1 MKKSTPIYRI
11 TPNEF
16 YTNRY
21 NLFSKIKE
29 EIDRWWVEDQLP
41 NLKDDF
47 AFEALE
53 TQNLNVKTLGKISLP
68 VQDLLV
74 IDKNN
79 QNIDLNAEVIIELE
93 LKLKTG
99 IVK

>member
-21 NLFSKIKE
+21 NLFTKIKE
-29 EIDRWWVEDQLP
+29 EIDRWWIEDQLP

-68 VQDLLV
+68 VQNLLV
-74 IDKNN
+74 IDKN
-79 QNIDLNAEVIIELE
+79 LF
-93 LKLKTG
+93 G
-99 IVK
+99 IKNKIRGKYEKGPSKSLL

>member
-1 MKKSTPIYRI
+1 MFI
-11 TPNEF
+11 
-16 YTNRY
+16 
-21 NLFSKIKE
+21 LFICH
-29 EIDRWWVEDQLP
+29 
-41 NLKDDF
+41 
-47 AFEALE
+47 

-79 QNIDLNAEVIIELE
+79 QNIDMNAEVIIELE

-99 IVK
+99 MVQ